1 MSRQAS
7 AQSMLV
13 NMNSNVFSC
22 IQLPENFGHVSLED
36 LTGRYEEA
44 LIDLSRAHVNAVT
57 VGPLGN
63 VSPTNAAPFPPRPIM
78 PNNSAGQRGAR
89 QVCAFLHD
97 HLLYLKML
105 IEEINQLQEI
115 LHPEL
120 GGFDT
125 EEIDIYHLVGF
136 DSSLPPRLNPLAA
149 YFLRA
154 VVRWRMS
161 QVDFQITSHFIE
173 EVFEVIDQVRRGI
186 RAPAVV
192 DASRIDA
199 NELSTQLKAWQSL
212 YLEINLDFFAL
223 SSGFTKRTLF
233 YRDQQGLREFKR
245 MLIGGR
251 NP

>member
-1 MSRQAS
+1 MSRQPS

-13 NMNSNVFSC
+13 NMNSNVFAC
-22 IQLPENFGHVSLED
+22 IQLPNNFGHVSSED
-36 LTGRYEEA
+36 LTGKYEEA

-63 VSPTNAAPFPPRPIM
+63 ASPPNAAPLPPRPIM

-89 QVCAFLHD
+89 QVCAFLND
-97 HLLYLKML
+97 RLLYLKML

-125 EEIDIYHLVGF
+125 EEINIYHLVGF

-161 QVDFQITSHFIE
+161 QVDFQITSHLIE
-173 EVFEVIDQVRRGI
+173 EVLGAIDQVRRGI
-186 RAPAVV
+186 RAPA
-192 DASRIDA
+192 DGSRIDA

-212 YLEINLDFFAL
+212 YLEINLGFFAL
-223 SSGFTKRTLF
+223 SSGFTERTLF

-245 MLIGGR
+245 KLTGGR
-251 NP
+251 KP